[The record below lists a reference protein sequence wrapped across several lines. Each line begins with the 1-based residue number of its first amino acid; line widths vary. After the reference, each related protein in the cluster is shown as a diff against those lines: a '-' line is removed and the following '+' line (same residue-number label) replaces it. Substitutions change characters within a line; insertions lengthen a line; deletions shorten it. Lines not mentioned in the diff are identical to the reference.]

1 MNVKVFNLIS
11 DENETGFLVQHE
23 LCECKCG
30 LNKSVC
36 NAKQKQNHDK
46 CWCQCKE
53 LYEWGS
59 CEKNYTW
66 LPITC
71 ACQCNNACKIDE
83 YLDTKNCL
91 CKKRLNS
98 KLVLE
103 CEDKTFNTT
112 ETS

>member
-1 MNVKVFNLIS
+1 MQSKNRIMINVGIS
-11 DENETGFLVQHE
+11 VKN
-23 LCECKCG
+23 
-30 LNKSVC
+30 
-36 NAKQKQNHDK
+36 
-46 CWCQCKE
+46 
-53 LYEWGS
+53 YMRGS
-59 CEKNYTW
+59 CEKSYMW
-66 LPITC
+66 LPITF
-71 ACQCNNACKIDE
+71 ACECNNACKIDE

>member
-1 MNVKVFNLIS
+1 M
-11 DENETGFLVQHE
+11 
-23 LCECKCG
+23 
-30 LNKSVC
+30 
-36 NAKQKQNHDK
+36 
-46 CWCQCKE
+46 
-53 LYEWGS
+53 
-59 CEKNYTW
+59 W

-71 ACQCNNACKIDE
+71 ACECNNACKIDE